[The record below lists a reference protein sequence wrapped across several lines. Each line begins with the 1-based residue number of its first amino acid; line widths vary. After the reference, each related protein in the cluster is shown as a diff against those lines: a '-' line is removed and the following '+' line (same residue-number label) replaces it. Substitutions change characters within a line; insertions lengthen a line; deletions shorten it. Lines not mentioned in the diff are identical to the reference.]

1 MEKERA
7 RVIEYIN
14 NKKEADLLVDVAI
27 FWSRKEENHARKEE
41 QSRRLDAAREWTHID
56 TSLQ

>member
-27 FWSRKEENHARKEE
+27 FWSRTEENHSRKEE

-56 TSLQ
+56 T